1 MRKFN
6 FKEGWVIVGNTIK
19 EKKKIPFVPA
29 WKTFSKLPEEEKEK
43 LFNVMRAEIISHDL
57 MEKK

>member
-1 MRKFN
+1 MS
-6 FKEGWVIVGNTIK
+6 WVIVGNTIK